1 MKNSVLVEHSREI
14 LLALAVVGAF
24 AATISA
30 GTATNEIDRV
40 IPVIRF
46 EEVKWETVIDD
57 LAQQAGMNYVF
68 DPKTGWTPIWEPDG
82 KIQLNVTINW
92 TNLTARQAL
101 TGLLAYYHLHL
112 SDIVGTTVA
121 KITLTNQVARSV
133 DREWLR
139 SGTNL
144 VIPLVEF
151 ELVPLDAAIKQLAAH
166 ANLNVVLDLKPT
178 DSSPTRGKPV
188 FKVPTLRLRW
198 RNISARQAIAALC
211 ENYGLDLAR
220 ETSTGSIRISRRMPV
235 EIKENSPEETK
246 TKTQDK

>member
-1 MKNSVLVEHSREI
+1 MNCILPDVHSTATI
-14 LLALAVVGAF
+14 AVATLAGAF
-24 AATISA
+24 GIANTAATNN
-30 GTATNEIDRV
+30 TDKV
-40 IPVIRF
+40 IAVIQF

-82 KIQLNVTINW
+82 KIQPNVTINW

-139 SGTNL
+139 SGTNP

-151 ELVPLDAAIKQLAAH
+151 ELVPLDDAIKQLAAH
-166 ANLNVVLDLKPT
+166 ANLSVVLDLKPT
-178 DSSPTRGKPV
+178 DSLPTRGKPV

-198 RNISARQAIAALC
+198 RNITARQAIVALC

-220 ETSTGSIRISRRMPV
+220 ATSTGSIRISRRMPG
-235 EIKENSPEETK
+235 EIKEDSPEEPK
-246 TKTQDK
+246 TKPQDK